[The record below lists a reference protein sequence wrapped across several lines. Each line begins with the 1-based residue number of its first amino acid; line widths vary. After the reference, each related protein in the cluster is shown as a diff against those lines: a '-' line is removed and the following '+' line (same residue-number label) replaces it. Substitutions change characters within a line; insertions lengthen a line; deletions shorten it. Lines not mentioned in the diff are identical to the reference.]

1 MLVQH
6 YEYRYTEYVSAEN
19 PQGYMG
25 ACLMTEQVK
34 RMVEVVAALIWD
46 QNKFMICQRPAN
58 KARGLLWEFMGC
70 KGEPGEPK
78 EQALI
83 RECQE

>member
-25 ACLMTEQVK
+25 ACLITE
-34 RMVEVVAALIWD
+34 
-46 QNKFMICQRPAN
+46 
-58 KARGLLWEFMGC
+58 
-70 KGEPGEPK
+70 
-78 EQALI
+78 
-83 RECQE
+83 